1 MISRNQHDLNV
12 AIVGGGISGILTAI
26 GLLKYSHI
34 NVNVYEAAEEFSEIG
49 AGLLL
54 GPNAVRALKCISS
67 EVYESYIRLQTGN
80 LAIKHK
86 NTWYDFIYATGPH
99 AGEKIC
105 SIKNETGQSSIHR
118 GKFMDA
124 LANILPKECAHL
136 GKRLISIEEQGA
148 DVRLRFGDGTI
159 ASADCVIGADGV
171 HSATRRAVFPDTWRD
186 YEPVFTGVVGYR
198 GVLPMA
204 EACEAMGD
212 ELAMN
217 SFTFCGNNC
226 VTASFPI
233 DFGATF
239 NLIAT
244 KTGLKQW
251 QGPWVQSTDFSEIKE
266 VFSDWPP
273 KTFKLLK
280 VRKYYHWHQINVVV
294 HLTDLIHL

>member
-1 MISRNQHDLNV
+1 MISQSKTSLSV

-26 GLLKYSHI
+26 GLMKYPHV
-34 NVNVYEAAEEFSEIG
+34 NVDVYEAAEEFAEIG

-54 GPNAVRALKCISS
+54 GPNAVRALKCISPTI
-67 EVYESYIRLQTGN
+67 YEAYVRLQTGN
-80 LAIKHK
+80 LDRKHR
-86 NTWYDFIYATGPH
+86 NTWYDFVYATGPH

-105 SIKNETGQSSIHR
+105 SVKSETGQSSIHR
-118 GKFMDA
+118 GKFLEA
-124 LANILPKECAHL
+124 LVNVLPKEKAHL
-136 GKRLISIEEQGA
+136 GKRLESIEQSEDGVKLHF
-148 DVRLRFGDGTI
+148 DDGTTTQ
-159 ASADCVIGADGV
+159 ADCVVGADGV
-171 HSATRRAVFPDTWRD
+171 HSATRKTVFPDNWQD

-198 GVLPMA
+198 GLLPMD
-204 EACEAMGD
+204 EARKAMGD

-244 KTGLKQW
+244 KSGSKTW
-251 QGPWVQSTDFSEIKE
+251 EGPWVQSTDFDEIKQ

-273 KTFKLLK
+273 ETFKLLK
-280 VRKYYHWHQINVVV
+280 VSR
-294 HLTDLIHL
+294 DLQ